1 MNENTLELSESELIA
16 ADRAADKY
24 SGGNVQILRDADHI
38 RKRPGVY
45 IGDVSSGGLH
55 HLVYELIYNSVDEA
69 VAGHCHHI
77 QVKIN
82 EDGSVSV
89 KDDGRGIPVDE
100 HPEAKRPT
108 LEVVL
113 TTVGAGAKFDKGS
126 YKVSL
131 GLHGMGAKAVTALSE
146 WTEAEIRR
154 NGRVYKQEYARGKAT
169 TEVKDIGAAK
179 GTGTLIT
186 FKPDAEIFKE
196 TRFDYDTLETRL
208 RELAFLNKGLAFQL
222 IDKRTNKE
230 ETFKYDGGI
239 AEFVAY
245 LNRSEEVLHKPIY
258 VEKMVDNVLVEV
270 ALQYTTGDEER
281 VRCYA
286 NNGYNP
292 VGGTHMSG
300 FRAALTRTLNAY
312 GTKAEIFKN
321 VSPIGE
327 DFREGVTAI
336 VSIQHPDPQFESQN
350 KIRLLNAE
358 VEGIVISVMN
368 EQLGKYLEENPK
380 DAQRIIKKVMVA
392 AEAREAAAKAKKAL
406 KDRKSILSGGGL
418 PGKLFDCTERDPDAS
433 ELFLVEG
440 DSAGGS
446 AESGRD
452 RKFQAILPLR
462 GKPLNVEKARL
473 ENLLNNTEICSL
485 ISAIGIDIANSEDE
499 NIKNL
504 RYDKVIIMSVAGDE
518 PTLVCR
524 DDGEAAF
531 VRVGE
536 FVDDCM
542 EGRRDAGRY
551 RVVSFDPTT
560 KEVRFR
566 PLKAVIRHP
575 HHEPMYRL
583 TTRYNRSIK
592 VTSSHSVFV
601 LEEGQV
607 RLKKGN
613 EVRLGD
619 ILVASRRLPRPKE
632 PLTRIDLLETFH
644 RAGATKALYLQGED
658 VRKISGR
665 RVVGKIAR
673 PELWNE
679 PRVELSVEDW
689 QQLTAQR
696 QRSGLTQQQV
706 AEAVGVKQPI
716 TVSHWERGVNRP
728 IQSHFEGYLHVIGW
742 EGGMSCTLVP
752 SRIDER
758 LTQSDAS
765 RNARWRK
772 VSNYK
777 PFKDFTAEE
786 LAQLGPEVR
795 LVPRAHGQRAFDRY
809 LPITRELMWFLG
821 WYVAEGTLSAHQ
833 VSLNLGK
840 KDERFVPELSAAV
853 AVVFGESPRL
863 YYDPDSDG
871 IKFYFHSVA
880 AARLLRAWGVAE
892 RAHRKRLPDIVFNV
906 SEELQWAFLE
916 GYFLGDGTT
925 AGQNISF
932 TTNSVDLKDGLF
944 YLFGQLGLLVS
955 TSRHEPSPV
964 PADAPIQTR
973 HPYYSLSICGKEQM
987 ERCRRIWQRHSNAPK
1002 VDEYFSN
1009 GFFKRQD
1016 YTPISD
1022 DLMGLEV
1029 LGAEEIEP
1037 IGEYV
1042 YDFSVRDDENFVCGV
1057 GGLAA
1062 HNTDADV
1069 DGQHIRTL
1077 LLTFFYRQMPR
1088 LVADGHIYVAR
1099 PPLYKVTQKKQ
1110 VRFVQTALEMERE
1123 LMERGLKDTRLNV
1136 LPPEGGAAHVLQGDE
1151 LAALLQ
1157 ALARLEGALQTLERR
1172 GLNLREFLALNDER
1186 GLPTYRVL
1194 LGNHI
1199 HWFHRQED
1207 VDAFREEKGRQ
1218 LGREL
1223 VVGDETPAQGNGQT
1237 NGHGEV
1243 LYVQELHEVREVNRG
1258 VRELERFGLK
1268 ASDLTPAPRIAG
1280 REPPPRLILES
1291 GEQRRL
1297 LVTLRELI
1305 VEVRRIGERGLSIT
1319 RFKGLGEMDAEE
1331 LWETTLDP
1339 AKRILMKVQLDD
1351 ALKADEM
1358 FRVLMGEKVEPRRD
1372 FIQKYALDV
1381 KDIDYHGA

>member
-1 MNENTLELSESELIA
+1 MNENTMDVIENDSIA
-16 ADRAADKY
+16 GEQAADKY
-24 SGGNVQILRDADHI
+24 DGDNVQILRDADHI

-69 VAGHCHHI
+69 VAGYCRHI
-77 QVKIN
+77 QVMLN
-82 EDGSVSV
+82 VDGSVSV

-146 WTEAEIRR
+146 WTEAEVRR

-186 FKPDAEIFKE
+186 FKPDPEIFKE
-196 TRFDYDTLETRL
+196 TRFDYDTLEVRL
-208 RELAFLNKGLAFQL
+208 RELAFLNKGLIFQL
-222 IDKRTNKE
+222 IDKRNNKE
-230 ETFKYDGGI
+230 EIFKYDGGI

-258 VEKMVDNVLVEV
+258 VEKMVDNVQVEV

-312 GTKAEIFKN
+312 GTKAELFKN

-358 VEGIVISVMN
+358 VEGIVISVVN

-462 GKPLNVEKARL
+462 GKPLNVEKARI

-504 RYDKVIIMSVAGDE
+504 RYDKVIIM
-518 PTLVCR
+518 
-524 DDGEAAF
+524 
-531 VRVGE
+531 
-536 FVDDCM
+536 
-542 EGRRDAGRY
+542 
-551 RVVSFDPTT
+551 
-560 KEVRFR
+560 
-566 PLKAVIRHP
+566 
-575 HHEPMYRL
+575 
-583 TTRYNRSIK
+583 
-592 VTSSHSVFV
+592 
-601 LEEGQV
+601 
-607 RLKKGN
+607 
-613 EVRLGD
+613 
-619 ILVASRRLPRPKE
+619 
-632 PLTRIDLLETFH
+632 
-644 RAGATKALYLQGED
+644 
-658 VRKISGR
+658 
-665 RVVGKIAR
+665 
-673 PELWNE
+673 
-679 PRVELSVEDW
+679 
-689 QQLTAQR
+689 
-696 QRSGLTQQQV
+696 
-706 AEAVGVKQPI
+706 
-716 TVSHWERGVNRP
+716 
-728 IQSHFEGYLHVIGW
+728 
-742 EGGMSCTLVP
+742 
-752 SRIDER
+752 
-758 LTQSDAS
+758 
-765 RNARWRK
+765 
-772 VSNYK
+772 
-777 PFKDFTAEE
+777 
-786 LAQLGPEVR
+786 
-795 LVPRAHGQRAFDRY
+795 
-809 LPITRELMWFLG
+809 
-821 WYVAEGTLSAHQ
+821 
-833 VSLNLGK
+833 
-840 KDERFVPELSAAV
+840 
-853 AVVFGESPRL
+853 
-863 YYDPDSDG
+863 
-871 IKFYFHSVA
+871 
-880 AARLLRAWGVAE
+880 
-892 RAHRKRLPDIVFNV
+892 
-906 SEELQWAFLE
+906 
-916 GYFLGDGTT
+916 
-925 AGQNISF
+925 
-932 TTNSVDLKDGLF
+932 
-944 YLFGQLGLLVS
+944 
-955 TSRHEPSPV
+955 
-964 PADAPIQTR
+964 
-973 HPYYSLSICGKEQM
+973 
-987 ERCRRIWQRHSNAPK
+987 
-1002 VDEYFSN
+1002 
-1009 GFFKRQD
+1009 
-1016 YTPISD
+1016 
-1022 DLMGLEV
+1022 
-1029 LGAEEIEP
+1029 
-1037 IGEYV
+1037 
-1042 YDFSVRDDENFVCGV
+1042 
-1057 GGLAA
+1057 
-1062 HNTDADV
+1062 TDADV

-1099 PPLYKVTQKKQ
+1099 PPLFKVAQKKQ
-1110 VRFVQTALEMERE
+1110 VRFVQTSDEMQRE
-1123 LMERGLKDTRLNV
+1123 LMERGLKETRLNV
-1136 LPPEGGAAHVLQGDE
+1136 LPPVGGAAHVLQGDE
-1151 LAALLQ
+1151 LSGLMQ
-1157 ALARLEGALQTLERR
+1157 VLARLEGALQTLERR
-1172 GLNLREFLALNDER
+1172 GLNLRDFLALYDER

-1194 LGNHI
+1194 WGNHV
-1199 HWFHRQED
+1199 HWFHRQEE

-1223 VVGDETPAQGNGQT
+1223 VIGDETPAQGNGQG

-1243 LYVQELHEVREVNRG
+1243 LYVQELHEVHEVNRG

-1268 ASDLTPAPRIAG
+1268 GSDLTPAPRIAG
-1280 REPPPRLILES
+1280 REPAPRLILENA
-1291 GEQRRL
+1291 EQRRS
-1297 LVTLRELI
+1297 LVTLRELM
-1305 VEVRRIGERGLSIT
+1305 VEVRRLGERGLSIT

-1339 AKRILMKVQLDD
+1339 NKRTLLKVQLDD